1 MSKNIEH
8 IFYINLDKRK
18 DRKSQLEQEMKKVGW
33 NAERYSGIY
42 SSPPRGIVGCGK
54 SHLNVLK
61 IAKDRLYKNVLI
73 LEDDFTFIE
82 SKEVIEQELQQLF
95 DLRPDFDVCF
105 LSYNLKKG
113 KIEADFPF
121 LTRVFNSSTASAY
134 IVKNHYYDKLIKIYE
149 DAIPKLEATMEH
161 WNYAND
167 QVWVSLQEKDHWYC
181 FTKRLGK
188 QRDGYSDNADKNVI
202 YNC

>member
-1 MSKNIEH
+1 MSNNIEH

-18 DRKSQLEQEMKKVGW
+18 DRKSLLEQEMKKMDW

-61 IAKDRLYKNVLI
+61 IAKERLYKNVLI
-73 LEDDFTFIE
+73 LEDDFTLIE
-82 SKEVIEQELQQLF
+82 SKKIVEQELQKLF

-113 KIEADFPF
+113 KIEEDFPF

-134 IVKNHYYDKLIKIYE
+134 IVKNHYYDKLIKLYE

-161 WNYAND
+161 WKYAND
-167 QVWVSLQEKDHWYC
+167 QVWISLQEKDHWYC
-181 FTKRLGK
+181 FTKRFGK
-188 QRDGYSDNADKNVI
+188 QRDGYSDNADKIVK
-202 YNC
+202 YDC